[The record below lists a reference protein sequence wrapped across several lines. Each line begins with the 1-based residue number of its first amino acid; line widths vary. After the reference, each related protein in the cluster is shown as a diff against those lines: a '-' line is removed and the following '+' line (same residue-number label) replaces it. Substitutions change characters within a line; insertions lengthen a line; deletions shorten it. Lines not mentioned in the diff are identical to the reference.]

1 MMHKELLTQK
11 EIANIGEEI
20 GAELGHQFITE
31 FNEKY
36 PNETAWF
43 SMGKNIL
50 QSILEQPG
58 CAGIRFYNGINEKGQ
73 KTLVYVGMDS
83 EGKDLIKHVVVE
95 KDGSIAARPAI
106 VADRNDNGD
115 SIWTTILTWFK

>member
-1 MMHKELLTQK
+1 MQKELLTKK

-20 GAELGHQFITE
+20 GAELGHQFITT
-31 FNEKY
+31 FSEKY

-50 QSILEQPG
+50 QAILDQPG

-73 KTLVYVGMDS
+73 KTLVYVGMDA

-95 KDGSIAARPAI
+95 KDGSIASRPAI
-106 VADRNDNGD
+106 VADRNDNGP
-115 SIWTTILTWFK
+115 SIWTTILTLFK